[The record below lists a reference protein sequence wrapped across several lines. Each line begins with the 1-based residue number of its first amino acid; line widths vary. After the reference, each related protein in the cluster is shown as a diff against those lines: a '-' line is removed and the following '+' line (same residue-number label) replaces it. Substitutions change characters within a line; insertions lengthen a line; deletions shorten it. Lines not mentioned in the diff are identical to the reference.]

1 MSTSGL
7 ANDDVPHLNVLANY
21 SLRRPKYSK
30 VLSHLREVVTTTV
43 MIEKMKRPEKVSIVE
58 NDEGDMLLVYFSHL
72 DVVDTKHI
80 ISDQLARQGDMLESG
95 VDDFR
100 KENAEPKEEMKTLQ
114 CQNQELREENTLVRE
129 QDEKWDKLLE

>member
-1 MSTSGL
+1 MQCEPRLQGEPINTMSTSGL

-58 NDEGDMLLVYFSHL
+58 NDEGDMVRDFEES
-72 DVVDTKHI
+72 DTI
-80 ISDQLARQGDMLESG
+80 QLY
-95 VDDFR
+95 
-100 KENAEPKEEMKTLQ
+100 KT
-114 CQNQELREENTLVRE
+114 N
-129 QDEKWDKLLE
+129 